1 MGRDVLDLGGAWDD
15 GCPGVCPPKIY
26 QTLAG
31 GTVNTE
37 VCDVFDGEGTE
48 LADFGGAQD
57 VNVC

>member
-1 MGRDVLDLGGAWDD
+1 V
-15 GCPGVCPPKIY
+15 VY

-31 GTVNTE
+31 GNVGTE
-37 VCDVFDGEGTE
+37 PCDVFDGEGTE